1 MYVQQDTQISQQQVL
16 LRGSKKPQD
25 VVGTNHPNKAIK
37 KKYRRK
43 LKLAYNENRAK
54 QSCTSLP

>member
-25 VVGTNHPNKAIK
+25 VVGTNHLNKAIK
-37 KKYRRK
+37 KKIQK
-43 LKLAYNENRAK
+43 KIKACI
-54 QSCTSLP
+54 Q

>member
-1 MYVQQDTQISQQQVL
+1 MYVTEISQQQVL

-37 KKYRRK
+37 KKIQTK
-43 LKLAYNENRAK
+43 III
-54 QSCTSLP
+54 CTQ

>member
-37 KKYRRK
+37 KKIQK
-43 LKLAYNENRAK
+43 KIKACI
-54 QSCTSLP
+54 Q